1 MRVTLIWP
9 LQIREQSKRIS
20 EGAVELVLESNNV
33 RNLVRNLIYVGKK

>member
-1 MRVTLIWP
+1 MRVTLVCP

-20 EGAVELVLESNNV
+20 EGTVVLVLERNNV